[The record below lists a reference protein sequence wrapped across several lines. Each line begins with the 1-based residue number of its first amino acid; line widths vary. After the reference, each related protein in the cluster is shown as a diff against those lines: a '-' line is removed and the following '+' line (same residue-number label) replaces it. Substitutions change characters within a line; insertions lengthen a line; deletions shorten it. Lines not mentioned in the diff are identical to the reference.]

1 MWVRAK
7 EKRQLVA
14 HDAGTLQMTY
24 SVQQTQ
30 KWTAFYEPD
39 VIPDLP
45 WRINHRLLNIR
56 LSEREFKELFEE
68 IKFGKDAEFDD

>member
-7 EKRQLVA
+7 EKMQLVA
-14 HDAGTLQMTY
+14 HDPGHLQISY
-24 SVQQTQ
+24 SVQEKQ

-39 VIPDLP
+39 VNPDLP

-56 LSEREFKELFEE
+56 LSEEQFRELFVEVKLQDE
-68 IKFGKDAEFDD
+68 